1 MIPLYLILVIAAGL
15 FGVPIVFALI
25 FGPSID
31 FLVQGKETMY
41 KIMIQ
46 RDFAGINQFALLAVP
61 LFILAGEL
69 MNRGGITERLVQFAR
84 TLVGHFHGGLA
95 QVNILSSI
103 MFAGLSG
110 SAVADTSA
118 LGSILIPGMEKDGY
132 PRDFSAA
139 VTAASSIIGPIIP
152 PSIIMIVYSYIMEVS
167 TGALFAAGVLPGLT
181 MGFALMI
188 MTSFLARRRGYP
200 RQRRATL
207 RETAQAARASF
218 LPLLTPVIIL
228 AGILFSIVSPTEAAI
243 IAVAYAL
250 VLSLFILRTMRFK
263 ELPAIFNKAG
273 LSAAIILLIIG
284 SAAMFGWV
292 LTITRV
298 PQNLASFILGFTS
311 NPYLFL
317 FIANILLFV
326 VGMFLDA
333 GPAIL
338 ILGPIL
344 GPSLAQMGIN
354 PTHFAIVM
362 CLNLTVGLATPP
374 FGLVL
379 FAASS
384 ITKLQVSTIV
394 RAMLPYYLV
403 HLLVILLITYWPALS
418 LSLPKLLGLPV

>member
-1 MIPLYLILVIAAGL
+1 MPLYLILVVVAGL
-15 FGVPIVFALI
+15 LGVPIVFALI
-25 FGPSID
+25 LGPSLD
-31 FLVQGKETMY
+31 FLIQGKETLY

-46 RDFAGINQFALLAVP
+46 RSFAGINQFALLAVP

-84 TLVGHFHGGLA
+84 KLVGHFHGGLA

-152 PSIIMIVYSYIMEVS
+152 PSIIMIVYSYIMEIS

-181 MGFALMI
+181 MGVGLMI

-200 RQRRATL
+200 RQARATL
-207 RETAQAARASF
+207 KETAVAGRASF
-218 LPLLTPVIIL
+218 LPLLTPMIIL
-228 AGILFSIVSPTEAAI
+228 GGILFSVVSPTEAAI
-243 IAVAYAL
+243 LAVAYAL
-250 VLSLFILRTMRFK
+250 LLSLFVLKTMRFR
-263 ELPAIFNKAG
+263 ELPAIFRQAG
-273 LSAAIILLIIG
+273 LSSAVILLVIG

-298 PQNLASFILGFTS
+298 PQNLAGYILDLTS

-317 FIANILLFV
+317 IIVNIMLLI

-344 GPSLAQMGIN
+344 APSLSQMGIN

-362 CLNLTVGLATPP
+362 CLNLTIGLATPP

-379 FAASS
+379 FAAST

-394 RAMLPYYLV
+394 RAMLPYYVV
-403 HLLVILLITYWPALS
+403 HLLVILLITFWPALS
-418 LSLPKLLGLPV
+418 LTLPKLLGLPV

>member
-1 MIPLYLILVIAAGL
+1 MPIYLILVVLAGL
-15 FGVPIVFALI
+15 LGVPIVFALVL
-25 FGPSID
+25 GPSID
-31 FLVQGKETMY
+31 FLINGKDTLF

-46 RDFAGINQFALLAVP
+46 RNFAGINQFALLAIP

-69 MNRGGITERLVQFAR
+69 MNRGGITERLVNFAR
-84 TLVGHFHGGLA
+84 TLVGSFHGGLA

-118 LGSILIPGMEKDGY
+118 LGAILIPGMEKDGY
-132 PRDFSAA
+132 PKDFSAA

-167 TGALFAAGVLPGLT
+167 TGALFAAGVLPGIT
-181 MGFALMI
+181 MGFALMV
-188 MTSFLARRRGYP
+188 MTSYLARRRGYP
-200 RQRRATL
+200 RQPRATMK
-207 RETAQAARASF
+207 ETVQAGRSSF

-250 VLSLFILRTMRFK
+250 FLSLFILRTLRFR
-263 ELPAIFNKAG
+263 ELSGIFGRAG
-273 LSAAIILLIIG
+273 LSASIILLVIG

-298 PQNLASFILGFTS
+298 PQDLAAMILDFTG
-311 NPYLFL
+311 NPYVFL
-317 FIANILLFV
+317 FIANILLFI

-344 GPSLAQMGIN
+344 GPTLAQLGIN
-354 PTHFAIVM
+354 PTHFAIIM

-379 FAASS
+379 FAASTV
-384 ITKLQVSTIV
+384 TKLQVSTIV

-403 HLLVILLITYWPALS
+403 HFAVILLITYWPALS
-418 LSLPKLLGLPV
+418 LTLPKLLGLPI

>member
-1 MIPLYLILVIAAGL
+1 MIPLYLILVVAAGL
-15 FGVPIVFALI
+15 LGVPIVFALI

-31 FLVQGKETMY
+31 FLIQGKVNLY

-69 MNRGGITERLVQFAR
+69 MNRGGITERLVHFAR

-132 PRDFSAA
+132 PKDFSAA

-167 TGALFAAGVLPGLT
+167 TGALFAAGVVPGLT
-181 MGFALMI
+181 MGFALMA
-188 MTSFLARRRGYP
+188 MTSFLAKRRGYP
-200 RQRRATL
+200 KQKKASL
-207 RETAQAARASF
+207 KEVMTAGRSSF
-218 LPLLTPVIIL
+218 LPLLTPIIIL

-250 VLSLFILRTMRFK
+250 VLSLVILKTMKLK
-263 ELPAIFNKAG
+263 ELPEIFNRAG
-273 LSAAIILLIIG
+273 LSAAVILLIIG

-298 PQNLASFILGFTS
+298 PQNFAQFILSFTD

-317 FIANILLFV
+317 FIANILLFII
-326 VGMFLDA
+326 GMFLDA

-344 GPSLAQMGIN
+344 GPSLAQLGIN
-354 PTHFAIVM
+354 PTHFAVVM

-384 ITKLQVSTIV
+384 ITKLSVSRIV
-394 RAMLPYYLV
+394 RSMLPYYLV
-403 HLLVILLITYWPALS
+403 HLIVILLITYWPALS